1 MTTLKLMLVAA
12 TLAVLPATA
21 AHAHGREERGRREHA
36 GRVYVAPRF
45 QRAPAHVWVPGYWS
59 HHGPRRLWITGR
71 WAMPPQPNWVWVPAR
86 WVWNG
91 YTWVWQDGNWAS
103 AAY

>member
-12 TLAVLPATA
+12 TLAVLPAT

-36 GRVYVAPRF
+36 GRVYVAR
-45 QRAPAHVWVPGYWS
+45 RIEHAPGHVWIPGSWS
-59 HHGPRRLWITGR
+59 YHGPRRFWITGR
-71 WAMPPQPNWVWVPAR
+71 WAPPPQANWVWVPAR
-86 WVWNG
+86 RVWNG
-91 YTWVWQDGNWAS
+91 YTWVWQEGNWAP